1 MGATGADVAPAP
13 VTALLFDAFGGG
25 GVARTVINLANH
37 LAGRRD
43 VELVSLFR
51 GRSEPRFDIHPRVR
65 LTVLRDDGDPANG
78 MHEALARRP
87 TLLRPRPAEPRMSLL
102 TDLLLW
108 RKLRALPAGILLT
121 TRPSLHL
128 AAARF
133 APRGQVTVGQDHS
146 SFTTRF
152 GNPAQAAVLDWTV
165 PRLDALTVLTEADA
179 LDYRRRFPDISTLV
193 RFVPNALPW
202 QVSAEAAPLD
212 AKIIVT
218 AGRLDDG
225 KGHARMVR
233 AFAAVA
239 ARHPEWQLHVYGSGP
254 ARRAV
259 EALVTEL
266 GLETRVRLRGYTR
279 SLKAVLAQAS
289 VFALTS
295 HAEGFSM
302 VLTEAMSV
310 GVPPVAMDCPRG
322 PREIIRDGVN
332 GRLVPDGDE
341 PGFSAALMSL
351 IEDPVLRRRLGA
363 RALEDARAYEMR
375 RVGAQWERLFAE
387 VTATR
392 HG

>member
-37 LAGRRD
+37 LAERRD

-51 GRSEPRFDIHPRVR
+51 GRAEPRFDIDPSVRV
-65 LTVLRDDGDPANG
+65 TVLHTEDEPANG
-78 MHEALARRP
+78 MHDALARRP

-108 RKLRALPAGILLT
+108 RKLRALTDGILLT

-146 SFTTRF
+146 NFTTRF
-152 GNPAQAAVLDWTV
+152 ANPAQASMLDWTV
-165 PRLDALTVLTEADA
+165 PRLDALTVLTSADA
-179 LDYRRRFPDISTLV
+179 VDYRSRFPDAETLV
-193 RFVPNALPW
+193 RFLPNGLPW
-202 QVSAEAAPLD
+202 PVSAESAPLD
-212 AKIIVT
+212 APVVVT
-218 AGRLDDG
+218 AGRLDEA

-233 AFAAVA
+233 AFEPVA
-239 ARHPEWQLHVYGSGP
+239 RRHPEWQLHIYGSGP
-254 ARRAV
+254 ARRAIQ
-259 EALVTEL
+259 ALVTEL
-266 GLETRVRLRGYTR
+266 GLEEQVRLLGYTR
-279 SLKAVLAQAS
+279 DLRAVLAQAS

-295 HAEGFSM
+295 HTEGFSM
-302 VLTEAMSV
+302 VLTEAMSL

-322 PREIIRDGVN
+322 PREIIRDGAN
-332 GRLVPDGDE
+332 GRLVPDGDG
-341 PGFSAALMSL
+341 PSFGAALLSL
-351 IEDPVLRRRLGA
+351 IEEPVLRRRMGA
-363 RALEDARAYEMR
+363 SAREDARAYEIE

-387 VTATR
+387 VTSQR
-392 HG
+392 HC

>member
-25 GVARTVINLANH
+25 GVARTVVNLANH

-51 GRSEPRFDIHPRVR
+51 GRREPRFDIDPTVR
-65 LTVLRDDGDPANG
+65 LTVLHQDDGPANG
-78 MHEALARRP
+78 MHEVLARRP

-133 APRGQVTVGQDHS
+133 APREQVVVGQDHS
-146 SFTTRF
+146 NFVTRF
-152 GNPAQAAVLDWTV
+152 ANPAQASVLDWTI
-165 PRLDALTVLTEADA
+165 PRLDAFTVLTEADVV
-179 LDYRRRFPDISTLV
+179 DYGQRFPDATTVV
-193 RFVPNALPW
+193 RFVPNALSW
-202 QVSAEAAPLD
+202 QVSTEPARLD
-212 AKIIVT
+212 TKIVVT
-218 AGRLDDG
+218 AGRLDDA

-233 AFAAVA
+233 AYAAVA
-239 ARHPEWQLHVYGSGP
+239 ARHPDWQLHIYGSGP
-254 ARRAV
+254 ARDAIQ
-259 EALVTEL
+259 ALVTEL
-266 GLETRVRLRGYTR
+266 GLEEQVRLLGYTHDLR
-279 SLKAVLAQAS
+279 AVLTQAS
-289 VFALTS
+289 VFALSS

-322 PREIIRDGVN
+322 PREIVRDGDN
-332 GRLVPDGDE
+332 GRLVPDGDGPRFTE
-341 PGFSAALMSL
+341 ALLSL
-351 IEDPVLRRRLGA
+351 IEDPELRRKMGA
-363 RALEDARAYEMR
+363 RAHEDARAYEME

-387 VTATR
+387 VTSRR

>member
-1 MGATGADVAPAP
+1 
-13 VTALLFDAFGGG
+13 
-25 GVARTVINLANH
+25 VINLANH

-51 GRSEPRFDIHPRVR
+51 GRPEPRFAVDPRVR
-65 LTVLRDDGDPANG
+65 LTVLRQHDEPENG
-78 MHEALARRP
+78 MHETLARRP

-108 RKLRALPAGILLT
+108 RRLRALPPGILLT

-133 APRGQVTVGQDHS
+133 APRGQVRIGQDHS
-146 SFTTRF
+146 NFTTRF
-152 GNPAQAAVLDWTV
+152 ANPAQARVLDWTV

-179 LDYRRRFPDISTLV
+179 VDYRGRFPDATTRV
-193 RFVPNALPW
+193 CFVPNALPW
-202 QVSAEAAPLD
+202 PVPPVPAPLD
-212 AKIIVT
+212 AKVVVT
-218 AGRLDDG
+218 AGRLDEG

-239 ARHPEWQLHVYGSGP
+239 DRHPDWQLHIYGSGP
-254 ARRAV
+254 ARPAV

-266 GLETRVRLRGYTR
+266 GLEEQVRLLGYAHDLR
-279 SLKAVLAQAS
+279 AVLAQAS

-295 HAEGFSM
+295 HTEGFSM

-322 PREIIRDGVN
+322 PREIVRDGAN
-332 GRLVPDGDE
+332 GRLVPDGDG
-341 PGFSAALMSL
+341 PGFSAALLSL
-351 IEDPVLRRRLGA
+351 IEDPALRRRMGA
-363 RALEDARAYEMR
+363 QAHRDARAYEMG
-375 RVGAQWERLFAE
+375 RVGAQWEGLFADL
-387 VTATR
+387 TARR

>member
-1 MGATGADVAPAP
+1 MGAAGAHVAPAP

-37 LAGRRD
+37 LAHQRD

-51 GRSEPRFDIHPRVR
+51 GRGEPRFDIDPAVH
-65 LTVLRDDGDPANG
+65 LTVLHHDDEPANG

-87 TLLRPRPAEPRMSLL
+87 TMLRPRPAEPRMSLL

-133 APRGQVTVGQDHS
+133 APRGQLTVGQDHS

-152 GNPAQAAVLDWTV
+152 ANPAQASVLDWTL
-165 PRLDALTVLTEADA
+165 PRLDAFTVLTEADA
-179 LDYRRRFPDISTLV
+179 VDYRRRFPDATTLI
-193 RFVPNALPW
+193 RFVPNALSW
-202 QVSAEAAPLD
+202 QVPTEPARLEA
-212 AKIIVT
+212 KVVVT
-218 AGRLDDG
+218 VGRLDEG
-225 KGHARMVR
+225 KGHDRMVR
-233 AFAAVA
+233 AYAGVA
-239 ARHPEWQLHVYGSGP
+239 ARHPDWQLHIYGAGP
-254 ARRAV
+254 ARPAIQ
-259 EALVTEL
+259 ALVTEL
-266 GLETRVRLRGYTR
+266 GLEEQVRLLGYTR
-279 SLKAVLAQAS
+279 DVRATLAQAS
-289 VFALTS
+289 IFALTS

-322 PREIIRDGVN
+322 PREIIRDGAN
-332 GRLVPDGDE
+332 GRLVPDGDA
-341 PGFSAALMSL
+341 PGFRAALLSL
-351 IEDPVLRRRLGA
+351 IEDPERRRKLGA
-363 RALEDARAYEMR
+363 QAHEDARAYEME

-387 VTATR
+387 VTQMR

>member
-1 MGATGADVAPAP
+1 VGATGADVAPAP

-37 LAGRRD
+37 LARRRD

-51 GRSEPRFDIHPRVR
+51 GRPEPRFDIDPGVR
-65 LTVLRDDGDPANG
+65 LTVLRQDDAPTGDL
-78 MHEALARRP
+78 HEALTRRP

-102 TDLLLW
+102 TDLLLC
-108 RKLRALPAGILLT
+108 RRLRSLPAGILLT

-133 APRGQVTVGQDHS
+133 APRDQVVVGQDHS
-146 SFTTRF
+146 NFATRF
-152 GNPAQAAVLDWTV
+152 ANPAQASVLDWTV
-165 PRLDALTVLTEADA
+165 PRLDALAVLTEADA
-179 LDYRRRFPDISTLV
+179 VDYRDRFPNATTLV
-193 RFVPNALPW
+193 RCMPNALPW
-202 QVSAEAAPLD
+202 PVAAEPAPLD
-212 AKIIVT
+212 AKVVVT
-218 AGRLDDG
+218 AGRIDDG

-239 ARHPEWQLHVYGSGP
+239 DRHPDWQLHIYGSGP
-254 ARRAV
+254 ARPAV
-259 EALVTEL
+259 DALVTEL
-266 GLETRVRLRGYTR
+266 GLEGQVRLLGYTHD
-279 SLKAVLAQAS
+279 LKAVLAQAS

-310 GVPPVAMDCPRG
+310 GLPPVAMDCPRG
-322 PREIIRDGVN
+322 PGEIISDGHN
-332 GRLVPDGDE
+332 GRLVPDGDG
-341 PGFSAALMSL
+341 PGFSAALL
-351 IEDPVLRRRLGA
+351 ALVEDPVLRRRMGA
-363 RALEDARAYEMR
+363 QAHQDARAYEME

-387 VTATR
+387 VTASR